1 MMVEQKV
8 VFSLS
13 CNQIAKVLIFRNE
26 QPCVLNSLA
35 DPKADPEA
43 KT

>member
-13 CNQIAKVLIFRNE
+13 RNQVAKVLIFLNE
-26 QPCVLNSLA
+26 QPCVLNSLG
-35 DPKADPEA
+35 
-43 KT
+43 